1 MTTGNRRMPRSMA
14 LLADRDIRSM
24 ALARFAAILGASA
37 LPTALAFSVLSIKG
51 VSPSALGIVVA
62 SAVVGQVV
70 CLLPGGVVAD
80 RMSRRLVM
88 IVAELVVGAVSLL
101 SGSLVI
107 SGHATVA
114 TLAVLAAIGGGAGGF
129 FYPAFTGFVPQVAQP
144 EVLQSVN
151 ALLRLSVNI
160 ARILGTAVGGLI
172 VAVIGPGAAIGSAGI
187 AALIAAAFVAMVRPR
202 FVVARQGDSNPF
214 RDFRDGWRT
223 FTSRTWVVAVV
234 VAGTLSNIGASAA
247 MGVLGPLQSVA
258 SLNGASSWAVITS
271 TLALG
276 TVIGALMAGRVRT
289 RRPLVLAMIALGLFS
304 LPMIALARPMS
315 MAVIVIAALVAGIS
329 LDLFSVL
336 WDTALQKNIPNDSL
350 SRVSAF
356 DWLGSFALS
365 PIALAVAGP
374 LVNAYGISTVLYIA
388 AAFAATPPLAL
399 LVPAVRRLRA

>member
-1 MTTGNRRMPRSMA
+1 MA
-14 LLADRDIRSM
+14 PLADRDIRWL

-37 LPTALAFSVLSIKG
+37 LPTALTFSVLSIEG

-62 SAVVGQVV
+62 SAVVGQVA
-70 CLLPGGVVAD
+70 CLLPGGVLAD
-80 RMSRRLVM
+80 RMSRRLLM

-101 SGSLVI
+101 SATLVI
-107 SGHATVA
+107 SGHASVV

-144 EVLQSVN
+144 EALQSVN

-160 ARILGTAVGGLI
+160 GRILGTAVGGLM
-172 VAVIGPGAAIGSAGI
+172 VAVVGPGAAIGTAGI
-187 AALIAAAFVAMVRPR
+187 AALIAGAFVALVRPR
-202 FVVARQGDSNPF
+202 FVVARQGVSHPF
-214 RDFRDGWRT
+214 SDFREGWRA
-223 FTSRTWVVAVV
+223 FTARKWVVAVV

-258 SLNGASSWAVITS
+258 ALNGAGSWAVITS
-271 TLALG
+271 ALAVG
-276 TVIGALMAGRVRT
+276 TVVGAVIAGRVRP
-289 RRPLVLAMIALGLFS
+289 RRPLVLAMLALGLFS
-304 LPMIALARPMS
+304 LPMFALARPMS
-315 MAVIVIAALVAGIS
+315 LTVIVIAALIAGIS

-336 WDTALQKNIPNDSL
+336 WDTALQQNVPNDSL

-374 LVNAYGISTVLYIA
+374 LVDISGISTVLYLA
-388 AAFAATPPLAL
+388 AACAATPPLAL
-399 LVPAVRRLRA
+399 LVPAVRRLRAWA

>member
-1 MTTGNRRMPRSMA
+1 MA
-14 LLADRDIRSM
+14 PLADRDIRWL
-24 ALARFAAILGASA
+24 ALARFAAILGGSA
-37 LPTALAFSVLSIKG
+37 LPTALAFSVLSIEG
-51 VSPSALGIVVA
+51 ASPSALGIVVA
-62 SAVVGQVV
+62 AAVAGQVA

-88 IVAELVVGAVSLL
+88 IVAELVGGSVSLL
-101 SGSLVI
+101 SGTLVV

-172 VAVIGPGAAIGSAGI
+172 VAVVGPGAAIGTAGI
-187 AALIAAAFVAMVRPR
+187 AALIAAGFIALVRPR
-202 FVVARQGDSNPF
+202 FVGARQGDSHPF
-214 RDFRDGWRT
+214 ADFREGWKA
-223 FTSRTWVVAVV
+223 FTSRRWVVAVV
-234 VAGTLSNIGASAA
+234 IAGTLSNIGASAA

-258 SLNGASSWAVITS
+258 KLDGARSWAVITS
-271 TLALG
+271 ALAVGTL
-276 TVIGALMAGRVRT
+276 IGAVIAGRVRP
-289 RRPLVLAMIALGLFS
+289 RRPLVLGMIALGLFA
-304 LPMIALARPMS
+304 LPMLALARPMS
-315 MAVIVIAALVAGIS
+315 MTVIVIAALVAGIS

-336 WDTALQKNIPNDSL
+336 WDTALQQNIPNESL

-374 LVNAYGISTVLYIA
+374 LVDAYGISTVLWLA
-388 AAFAATPPLAL
+388 AACAATPPLAL
-399 LVPAVRRLRA
+399 LVREVRRLRARS

>member
-1 MTTGNRRMPRSMA
+1 MA
-14 LLADRDIRSM
+14 PLADRDIRWL
-24 ALARFAAILGASA
+24 ALARFAAILGGSA
-37 LPTALAFSVLSIKG
+37 LPTALAFSVLSIEG
-51 VSPSALGIVVA
+51 ASPSALGIVVA
-62 SAVVGQVV
+62 AAVAGQVA

-80 RMSRRLVM
+80 RMSRRLIM
-88 IVAELVVGAVSLL
+88 IVAELVGGSVSLL
-101 SGSLVI
+101 SGTLVV

-172 VAVIGPGAAIGSAGI
+172 VAVVGPGAAIGTAGI
-187 AALIAAAFVAMVRPR
+187 AALIAAGFIALVRPR
-202 FVVARQGDSNPF
+202 FVVARQGDSHPF
-214 RDFRDGWRT
+214 ADFREGWKA
-223 FTSRTWVVAVV
+223 FTSRRWVVAVV
-234 VAGTLSNIGASAA
+234 IAGTLSNIGASAA

-258 SLNGASSWAVITS
+258 KLDGARSWAVITS
-271 TLALG
+271 ALAVGTL
-276 TVIGALMAGRVRT
+276 IGAVIAGRVRP
-289 RRPLVLAMIALGLFS
+289 RRPLVLGMIALGLFA
-304 LPMIALARPMS
+304 LPMLALARPMS
-315 MAVIVIAALVAGIS
+315 MTVIVIAALVAGIA

-336 WDTALQKNIPNDSL
+336 WDTALQQNIPNESL

-374 LVNAYGISTVLYIA
+374 LVDVYGISTVLWLA
-388 AAFAATPPLAL
+388 AACAATPPLAL
-399 LVPAVRRLRA
+399 LVPEVRRLRARS